1 MTDKEKEIQKQREY
15 ENFRMYH
22 QLQYDRMD
30 KLENRREIFNN
41 IVLTISLAI
50 ITFGFSKE
58 SQINLWTG
66 IGLSIILILA
76 NIGAIFFSK
85 RSLEF
90 FKMHQARA
98 KAAREKYAPELNEIN
113 KQIGKRDSNKDPFSR
128 TKLYIYIHELTI
140 AVIIVSFCSF
150 VARGDTDSNCCCKH
164 EPIPAINLGDTTK
177 IQNSENNDT
186 TSKSSK

>member
-113 KQIGKRDSNKDPFSR
+113 KQIGKRDSDKDPFSR